1 MEKLPVKPVTVADL
15 IEFLRTQDQ
24 DLPVG
29 YNLYSEYCLLDLEEI
44 RVKTCC
50 EHRQDGW
57 IHRYRPDKEAAKY
70 LMFPGN

>member
-1 MEKLPVKPVTVADL
+1 MESPVKPVTVAEL

-29 YNLYSEYCLLDLEEI
+29 YNLYSEHCLLDI
-44 RVKTCC
+44 KNIGVVTCC

-57 IHRYRPDKEAAKY
+57 IHTYRPDKKAVKY